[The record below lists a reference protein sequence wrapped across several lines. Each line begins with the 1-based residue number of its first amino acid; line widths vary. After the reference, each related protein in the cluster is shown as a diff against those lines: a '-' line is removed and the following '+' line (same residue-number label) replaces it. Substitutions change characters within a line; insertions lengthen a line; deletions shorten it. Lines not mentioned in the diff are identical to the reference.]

1 MVMKNNKSILDIF
14 LENRIKENKKVLSDN
29 LSESLLKE
37 QACLDQ
43 ICQSITHCKKNIESC
58 DRMKCGSGFAS
69 IRKLELRR
77 AAFVD
82 NLNIWNT
89 MGHIQMASIEIKESI
104 KRLSSVELD
113 EWEKQDIVGTAY
125 ISIYETSKNLVD
137 STGKLTVFLKNY
149 FPAIESDEFKAVRKE
164 LTTFREK
171 HSLELKNVRNSIAGH
186 RDGDVLVQVRT
197 MEETHIS
204 EAVQLITE
212 YGNIVNKLGT
222 VTSPLCQLGLC
233 RLEATK

>member
-14 LENRIKENKKVLSDN
+14 LENRIKENKNVLSDN

-43 ICQSITHCKKNIESC
+43 ICQSIKHCRKNIERC
-58 DRMKCGSGFAS
+58 DKMKCGSDFAS
-69 IRKLELRR
+69 IRKLESRR

-82 NLNIWNT
+82 NLNLWNT
-89 MGHIQMASIEIKESI
+89 MGHIQMASIEIKEVI
-104 KRLSSVELD
+104 KRLSSVELN
-113 EWEKQDIVGTAY
+113 EWEKQDIVRTAY
-125 ISIYETSKNLVD
+125 VSIYETSKKLID
-137 STGKLTVFLKNY
+137 STGKLIIFLNNY
-149 FPAIESDEFKAVRKE
+149 FPDTENHEFKTVRKQ
-164 LTTFREK
+164 LTTFREN
-171 HSLELKNVRNSIAGH
+171 HSLELKNVRNSIAAH
-186 RDGDVLVQVRT
+186 RDEDVLVQVRT
-197 MEETHIS
+197 MEEIQIS
-204 EAVQLITE
+204 EAIQLITE

>member
-14 LENRIKENKKVLSDN
+14 LENRIKGNKKVLSDN

-43 ICQSITHCKKNIESC
+43 ICQSIKHCRKNLERC
-58 DRMKCGSGFAS
+58 DKMKCGSDFAS
-69 IRKLELRR
+69 IRKLESRR

-171 HSLELKNVRNSIAGH
+171 HSLELKNVRNSIAAH

-197 MEETHIS
+197 IEETHIC

>member
-1 MVMKNNKSILDIF
+1 MKNNKSILDIF
-14 LENRIKENKKVLSDN
+14 LENRIKENKKVLN
-29 LSESLLKE
+29 NKLSESLLRE
-37 QACLDQ
+37 QVCLDK

-58 DRMKCGSGFAS
+58 DRMKCGSDFAS

-125 ISIYETSKNLVD
+125 VSIYETSKNLVD
-137 STGKLTVFLKNY
+137 STGKLIVFLKNY
-149 FPAIESDEFKAVRKE
+149 FPV
-164 LTTFREK
+164 
-171 HSLELKNVRNSIAGH
+171 IAA
-186 RDGDVLVQVRT
+186 
-197 MEETHIS
+197 E
-204 EAVQLITE
+204 
-212 YGNIVNKLGT
+212 
-222 VTSPLCQLGLC
+222 
-233 RLEATK
+233 

>member
-14 LENRIKENKKVLSDN
+14 LENRIKENKTVLSDN
-29 LSESLLKE
+29 LNESILKE
-37 QACLDQ
+37 QACLEQ
-43 ICQSITHCKKNIESC
+43 ICQSIKHCKKKIESC
-58 DRMKCGSGFAS
+58 DRMKCGSDFAS
-69 IRKLELRR
+69 FRKLELRR

-125 ISIYETSKNLVD
+125 VSIYETSKNLVD
-137 STGKLTVFLKNY
+137 STGKLIVFLKNY
-149 FPAIESDEFKAVRKE
+149 FPAIESDEFKTIRKE

-171 HSLELKNVRNSIAGH
+171 HSFELKNVRNSIAAH
-186 RDGDVLVQVRT
+186 RNEDVLVQVRT
-197 MEETHIS
+197 MSEIHIS
-204 EAVQLITE
+204 EAIQLITE
-212 YGNIVNKLGT
+212 YGNIVNELGT
-222 VTSPLCQLGLC
+222 VTSPLCQLGIC